1 MSHITIPGTS
11 VSDRLVAARDNFM
24 WGVTKIVLIG
34 GILVSVPGVVTG
46 VIVPGEGMD
55 RTDTVI
61 QNVVHDHSVVWGWV
75 GNGINS
81 VVSFM
86 EEESQS

>member
-1 MSHITIPGTS
+1 MSHITISGTS

-24 WGVTKIVLIG
+24 WGVTKIALIG
-34 GILVSVPGVVTG
+34 GILVSVPSVVTG
-46 VIVPGEGMD
+46 IIVPAEGMD

-75 GNGINS
+75 GNG
-81 VVSFM
+81 VDAFVSYM
-86 EEESQS
+86 EEEGQS